1 MSAKKCAGTSL
12 ALALLLLFLAFPAA
26 FGHNA
31 GTSLP
36 VTEALPPDDSISSS
50 GLSLALDQTLSEA
63 EISFRENTEEETVF
77 ALPYDGFVPG
87 TDVEMPESDKPYMA
101 VIYIGSQRVVIYE
114 KDAEGHYTVPYY
126 VFTVSTGLG
135 NNTIRGTYRIQHR
148 WRWLPM
154 HGIYCQYVTQ
164 WQGNY
169 LFHSVMYSWPGESAI
184 DRSAYSRLG
193 QKASAGC
200 IRMTVRDAK
209 WIYDNLEQ
217 GTYVIS
223 TNAAMP
229 EGMPGSEGVPPMTLD
244 VRWDPTDPAEG
255 NPYHDVVPEEA
266 VPMPTPA
273 PTQHLQ
279 EDKPHKQEPA
289 KQEE

>member
-1 MSAKKCAGTSL
+1 MSGKTRAVVSF
-12 ALALLLLFLAFPAA
+12 ALAMLLVFC
-26 FGHNA
+26 
-31 GTSLP
+31 
-36 VTEALPPDDSISSS
+36 ALPKTHTTEYDVTLDFGGKADASSS
-50 GLSLALDQTLSEA
+50 GLSLALEQSVNIAQDSLKQETQTQAQQQALDA
-63 EISFRENTEEETVF
+63 Q

-87 TDVEMPESDKPYMA
+87 TDVEMPESDLPYMA
-101 VIYIGSQRVVIYE
+101 VIYIGSQRVVIYK
-114 KDAEGHYTVPYY
+114 KDSQGHYTVPHY

-169 LFHSVMYSWPGESAI
+169 LFHSVMYSRTSPSSI

-209 WIYDNLEQ
+209 WIYENLER

-229 EGMPGSEGVPPMTLD
+229 EGLPGSEGVPPMTLD
-244 VRWDPTDPAEG
+244 VRWDPTDPDER
-255 NPYHDVVPEEA
+255 NPYLAQEEDMA
-266 VPMPTPA
+266 APMPTPG
-273 PTQHLQ
+273 
-279 EDKPHKQEPA
+279 PA
-289 KQEE
+289 N